1 MLFKRRDK
9 RTKLKYIKDILFPK
23 KGWRRALEYI
33 SYRLIR
39 IPDTPHRIALGL
51 SCGVFVS
58 FLPIFGAHFV
68 VGALLA
74 YVIKGNIFASIIG
87 TIVGNPVTFPII
99 AGASINFGQY
109 ILGQSSTD
117 MDDISFNWEM
127 FKDIFSFENFNWY
140 FVKGFGVDIF
150 LPYFIGGTIIGVV
163 ASLIF
168 YFLFKRFVRAH
179 QLRRKRKK
187 MMKLNEKKKLK
198 KDLYYN

>member
-58 FLPIFGAHFV
+58 FLPIFGAHFI

-74 YVIKGNIFASIIG
+74 YMIKGNIFASIIG
-87 TIVGNPVTFPII
+87 TIVGNPITFPII

-140 FVKGFGVDIF
+140 FIKGFGVDIF
-150 LPYFIGGTIIGVV
+150 LPYFIGGTIFGVI

>member
-58 FLPIFGAHFV
+58 FLPIFGGHFII
-68 VGALLA
+68 GALLA
-74 YVIKGNIFASIIG
+74 YIIKGDIFASLIG
-87 TIVGNPVTFPII
+87 TIVGNPITFPII
-99 AGASINFGQY
+99 AGVSINLGQY

-127 FKDIFSFENFNWY
+127 FKDMFSFENFNWY
-140 FVKGFGVDIF
+140 FIKGFGIDIF
-150 LPYFIGGTIIGVV
+150 LPYLLGGTILGII
-163 ASLIF
+163 ASLFF
-168 YFLFKRFVRAH
+168 YFLCKPFVRGH
-179 QLRRKRKK
+179 QHRRKRKK
-187 MMKLNEKKKLK
+187 MLKLNEKKKLK
-198 KDLYYN
+198 QDLYPN